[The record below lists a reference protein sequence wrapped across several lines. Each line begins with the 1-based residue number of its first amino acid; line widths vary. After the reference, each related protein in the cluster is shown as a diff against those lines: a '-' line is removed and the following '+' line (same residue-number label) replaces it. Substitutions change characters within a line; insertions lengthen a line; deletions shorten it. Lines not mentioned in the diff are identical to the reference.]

1 MSVTQTVTMGCDWDL
16 RSHRGVQCSSAQLCD
31 GEWGTPTWPVIFW
44 SETVRAL
51 LALLFSIDDV
61 NNIGTACLRAW
72 YLIYMTETLWP
83 FYFRETVKVTVRI
96 FQKEKPPFR
105 GEAAY
110 HNGMRIPWAGDRNL
124 SSLLKQAAL
133 AAGFD
138 FLSESLVWC
147 FLLLKWH
154 QELDDGL
161 KYLLSILEN

>member
-1 MSVTQTVTMGCDWDL
+1 MSGLQAATMGCDWDPS
-16 RSHRGVQCSSAQLCD
+16 SHRAQRSSAQLCD
-31 GEWGTPTWPVIFW
+31 GGWGTPTLPVIFW

-51 LALLFSIDDV
+51 LALLFSIDD

-72 YLIYMTETLWP
+72 CLIYTTETLWP
-83 FYFRETVKVTVRI
+83 FYFRETVKVTMKI
-96 FQKEKPPFR
+96 FHKEKPLFR

-110 HNGMRIPWAGDRNL
+110 HNEMRIPWAGDRNL

-147 FLLLKWH
+147 FLLLKRH
-154 QELDDGL
+154 QQLYDDL